1 MTHSPMSGSVPV
13 RWLVLEIPRPTDELW
28 AERVIEELVDYAG
41 GVEER
46 PGLLLIY
53 LPDPVRE
60 AEEVVA
66 EVNAIL
72 AEIDEGAPLSVTAH
86 RWQLHEEWGEV
97 WRRGFTSRRVSR
109 RLVVSPTWESP
120 SLEPGEILLSLD
132 PGMAF
137 GTAQHPTTRG
147 SLRLLDP
154 LIRPGERIADIGA
167 GSGILSIGAALLG
180 ARRVIAVEMD
190 SWSCA
195 AARENVLL
203 NGVAEQVEVRE
214 DRVGPDLIPGELPFD
229 GLLANIES
237 GILLPLL
244 PTFAAGVRES
254 GWLVLSGILLSEAE
268 GIVRAAEA
276 VGFVPIEE
284 DREEDWWTG
293 SFRRVG

>member
-1 MTHSPMSGSVPV
+1 MSASVPT
-13 RWLVLEIPRPTDELW
+13 RWLVLEIPRPVDEGW
-28 AERVIEELVDYAG
+28 SERVIEELVDYAG

-53 LPDPVRE
+53 LPDPVRQE
-60 AEEVVA
+60 GVVIA
-66 EVNAIL
+66 EVDALL
-72 AEIDEGAPLSVTAH
+72 AAMDGGVGPSVTAH

-97 WRRGFTSRRVSR
+97 WRRGFTARRITP

-120 SLEPGEILLSLD
+120 TLEPGEILLSLD

-154 LIRPGERIADIGA
+154 LVSPGERIADIGA
-167 GSGILSIGAALLG
+167 GSGILSIAAALLG

-195 AARENVLL
+195 AARENALL
-203 NGVAEQVEVRE
+203 NHVADRVEVRE
-214 DRVGPDLIPGELPFD
+214 DRVGQDLIPGEPPFD

-244 PTFAAGVRES
+244 PSFAAGVRES
-254 GWLVLSGILLSEAE
+254 GWIVLSGILQSEAE

-276 VGFVPIEE
+276 VGFVPIAE
-284 DREEDWWTG
+284 DREEEWWTG
-293 SFRRVG
+293 SFRMEG